1 MIHITGPYQ
10 FLMINLDT
18 SYGTF
23 LQTFATPY
31 QELNNIKGTG
41 ILNTE
46 RKMFNF
52 LENSILKK
60 SLAKEC
66 ILQSINSCMH

>member
-1 MIHITGPYQ
+1 
-10 FLMINLDT
+10 MINLDT

-46 RKMFNF
+46 RKMFKI
-52 LENSILKK
+52 LANSIMKK
-60 SLAKEC
+60 SMAKEC